1 MATHIELKARHIEL
15 RHIELM
21 VKQDFLKVEHIEL
34 KVIDSIKFIKLMV
47 VGHII
52 FAKGFLIIK
61 NIIVNN
67 NKVIQDI
74 KLIIKRELKCINIM
88 VV

>member
-1 MATHIELKARHIEL
+1 
-15 RHIELM
+15 
-21 VKQDFLKVEHIEL
+21 
-34 KVIDSIKFIKLMV
+34 MV
-47 VGHII
+47 VGHIV
-52 FAKGFLIIK
+52 FTKGFLIIK

-88 VV
+88 VVRHTKQELKHIKLMVIQHKNIVMVNNFIKHTKQA